1 MADLSKKVEQNV
13 AGPVFV
19 DWTCIYCGLC
29 VEIAPSIFGEF
40 AERGFAYVKKQPT
53 TQSERE
59 LARQA
64 EKECPLDS
72 IGIQGGE
79 VK

>member
-1 MADLSKKVEQNV
+1 MADLLKRVEQNV

-40 AERGFAYVKKQPT
+40 SERGFAYVKKQPT
-53 TQSERE
+53 TQVERE
-59 LARQA
+59 LAEQA
-64 EKECPLDS
+64 AKECPLDS
-72 IGIQGGE
+72 IGIASSE
-79 VK
+79 TE